1 VTIRSIEAGKLSLG
15 VLLSGLTFASFV
27 APVLAQNQQNT
38 NSAPQVGL
46 PASSQAPSIVGPP
59 ANNALSPG
67 VTAGANT
74 RPTGQAANPG
84 SPLGSSKTAG
94 VRIAPLSP
102 VTSPQSTQIP
112 ERQSPLGLNSSPKN
126 PLAGP
131 LGAPK
136 ALPAVQW
143 DPATPPVLG
152 QFQEPQLDRTHE
164 QNSTIAI
171 GQIRLNN
178 ALRSDQFK
186 PIRLE
191 IAYDQSISLPEA
203 IQYATDNNLA
213 IKISKENLNYQHYVM
228 YGNLANALPNF
239 TTAYNLT
246 GTNIYNEK
254 VRSLAKVFL
263 ARVSYP
269 VFSGGSVL
277 YPIIGQYYR
286 EKGWKQAYKASIS
299 DELLDVYQKY
309 NALLLNR
316 ILLQIRGKAVEVS
329 EEQVRVDRSK
339 EVQGTG
345 TRYAVMQSEAQLSSD
360 RQALLQQ
367 EVTMR
372 QSALALN
379 FSMNSPMAIN
389 LVPVEDAI
397 TEEPLFENEATIEQL
412 VTVALQ
418 NRPELREYE
427 AFAVAAGR
435 NIQVA
440 AAPLYPQ
447 VSLFQQ
453 YSYTDTTTTS
463 YGSSASST
471 STTTSGAGVFG
482 GLFRTYQQGLAVV
495 WSFNNLGL
503 TAVANIYA
511 ASSLNRQARIQANQE
526 LQTVIQ
532 QVRSDYLNWRAA
544 REQIDN
550 AAHGVRASLEE
561 LRMAK
566 LRLNTDVGTN
576 LEVIQGQRD
585 YINSITQQA
594 QAIVNSNLAQ
604 AQLLHDTGIIS
615 TATLL
620 HGFRGNIDS
629 SAKN

>member
-1 VTIRSIEAGKLSLG
+1 VTIRSFDAGKLSLS
-15 VLLSGLTFASFV
+15 VLLSGLTFVSFS
-27 APVLAQNQQNT
+27 APLLAQNQQGMGT
-38 NSAPQVGL
+38 PGVGL
-46 PASSQAPSIVGPP
+46 PASSQAPSISSPP
-59 ANNALSPG
+59 YRG
-67 VTAGANT
+67 GRIV
-74 RPTGQAANPG
+74 NPG
-84 SPLGSSKTAG
+84 SPLGAG
-94 VRIAPLSP
+94 PTNSPNFRIAPLTP
-102 VTSPQSTQIP
+102 VTIPRETQIP
-112 ERQSPLGLNSSPKN
+112 ERSGLNSSPAN

-131 LGAPK
+131 VVAPRQP
-136 ALPAVQW
+136 LPPQW

-152 QFQEPQLDRTHE
+152 VFQEPQLDRTHE
-164 QNSTIAI
+164 QNSTIPI
-171 GQIRLNN
+171 EQIRLNN

-191 IAYDQSISLPEA
+191 IAFDQSISLPEA

-213 IKISKENLNYQHYVM
+213 IKIAKENLNYQHYVL
-228 YGNLANALPNF
+228 YGNYANALPNF

-246 GTNIYNEK
+246 GTHIFNER
-254 VRSLAKVFL
+254 VRSLAKVYL
-263 ARVSYP
+263 ARVTYP
-269 VFSGGSVL
+269 VFQGGSVVQG
-277 YPIIGQYYR
+277 IIGQWYR
-286 EKGWKQAYKASIS
+286 EKGWKQAYKASVS

-329 EEQVRVDRSK
+329 GEQVRVDRSK

-372 QSALALN
+372 QSAMALN
-379 FSMNSPMAIN
+379 FSMNSPMAVN
-389 LVPVEDAI
+389 LVPIEDAI
-397 TEEPLFENEATIEQL
+397 TEEALFDNDASVDQL
-412 VTVALQ
+412 VSLALQ

-427 AFAVAAGR
+427 AYRVAAGR

-447 VSLFQQ
+447 VSFFQQ
-453 YSYTDTTTTS
+453 YSYTDTTTNS
-463 YGSSASST
+463 SSSASSAASSST
-471 STTTSGAGVFG
+471 SSGTSGAGVFG
-482 GLFRTYQQGLAVV
+482 GLFETYQQGLAMV
-495 WSFNNLGL
+495 WSFNNLGM
-503 TAVANIYA
+503 TSVANIYA
-511 ASSLNRQARIQANQE
+511 AASLNRQARIQANQE

-585 YINSITQQA
+585 YINSITTQA

-604 AQLLHDTGIIS
+604 AQLLHDTGLIS